1 MTLYD
6 IPELEQEE
14 DLGPDPPWRRDDS
27 SALQP
32 SSQIAHAGLARKVS
46 HVVNLELV
54 FFSIHGAFLYHV
66 QIALAVVLLKS
77 EIHQNL

>member
-46 HVVNLELV
+46 HVVNLE
-54 FFSIHGAFLYHV
+54 
-66 QIALAVVLLKS
+66 
-77 EIHQNL
+77 

>member
-54 FFSIHGAFLYHV
+54 FFPYMVHFSILYK
-66 QIALAVVLLKS
+66 LLW
-77 EIHQNL
+77 Q